1 MTFKV
6 NVKPGTS
13 LSQLRLFYGKPEHC
27 EIGGEELYRTV
38 LLDQESGCS
47 VPRFFRELSSND
59 FPGELGSGDV
69 ISSDGFGVLARGG
82 FSDSQ
87 RGHFGSLNPWV
98 FVAVTEGS
106 LSGQDWV

>member
-1 MTFKV
+1 MLACFEVSAIPTLE
-6 NVKPGTS
+6 GT
-13 LSQLRLFYGKPEHC
+13 Q
-27 EIGGEELYRTV
+27 EIGAASRRETFQDRG
-38 LLDQESGCS
+38 QQPCS

-69 ISSDGFGVLARGG
+69 ISSDSFGVLARGG

-98 FVAVTEGS
+98 FIAVSEGIPR
-106 LSGQDWV
+106 GQD